1 MGILLNI
8 VAFGMSFWLLHFAVT
23 RGWSNGHQHI
33 LKRRLLD
40 KAILPESER
49 PGLNM
54 ERALIPIVAFGPILL
69 STVILWFLP
78 GALAWAAGSW
88 GVWAAILL
96 ALVELVM
103 FARSSELK
111 DAALVVV
118 YDENLPKF
126 RKNLSSWQ
134 EKELGPFRAA
144 WGKHL
149 AANIDAAVEAGE
161 DGAPDDDDEMEADD
175 EDDRGSGDSGRP
187 PAHLEFEILEA
198 HKDKS
203 TIDSPP
209 YFAPGGPWAVVK
221 CRTRTEPTATF
232 WFAET
237 SPPLSGE
244 QPFAFGE
251 ARIWTE
257 SEDDWPDLCGAIV
270 AAFRPGTG
278 AYASGTPAG
287 PINFGTAVLSRSA
300 APIEGGGFGGTGAWT
315 ATKWFTEDGSEF
327 FLNWSVKSRL
337 GHFSEKDEGYAD
349 GVCEAFG
356 AHFNEAEAA
365 P

>member
-8 VAFGMSFWLLHFAVT
+8 VAFGAALWLLHFGVT
-23 RGWSNGHQHI
+23 RAWSNGHQHI

-49 PGLNM
+49 SGLNM
-54 ERALIPIVAFGPILL
+54 ERALIPLVAFGPILL
-69 STVILWFLP
+69 TLVVLWFLP
-78 GALAWAAGSW
+78 GALAWATRSW
-88 GVWAAILL
+88 GVWSAIVL
-96 ALVELVM
+96 AVVELAM

-149 AANIDAAVEAGE
+149 AANLDAAVDSAEGGTE
-161 DGAPDDDDEMEADD
+161 DDDDLGAGEAD
-175 EDDRGSGDSGRP
+175 EDGHGAGDPDRP

-203 TIDSPP
+203 VIDSPP
-209 YFAPGGPWAVVK
+209 YFAPAGAWTVVK
-221 CRTRTEPTATF
+221 GRTRTEPAATF

-257 SEDDWPDLCGAIV
+257 SEDEWRDLCGAIV

-278 AYASGTPAG
+278 AYACGTPAG

-300 APIEGGGFGGTGAWT
+300 APIEGGGFGGTGTWT

-327 FLNWSVKSRL
+327 FLNWSVKSHL

-356 AHFNEAEAA
+356 AHF
-365 P
+365 PPT